1 MKRIVI
7 SLFLVYTSITWIYPQ
22 AAWNWPEDRAM
33 AEEKNAMY
41 TDQLTA
47 KNYAEASEPLNWLLE
62 NAPNLNASIYI
73 NGARIYKELAKVET
87 DAAKKAEY
95 QEKSLMMY
103 DKRIEHFGKEAD
115 VLNRKAYAT
124 YAFYK
129 NDKTKF
135 LLLFELYEKA
145 IDLGGV
151 KAHNNNL
158 VPYMDVM
165 RKYKMNGGD
174 LTDNEVLTRYDKI
187 NAIID
192 QKLVAGEDKERM
204 AKTRE
209 FIDKMLTSMITV
221 DCDFIQNNLGEKL
234 KEDPSNTKLAKKI
247 LGLSLAGGC
256 SDLPIFLEAAKI
268 VQADNPDFG
277 MAKIIGIKS
286 SANGDLTTAFKYYNE
301 AISLTDD
308 GVKKA
313 DIYYE
318 MAVQLSHQGRKP
330 GSRANALKALEADPS
345 RKSAYKLIGDLY
357 LTSFETCKKGES
369 RVEDRAVFI
378 AAYEMY
384 KKAGDTKMMKI
395 AQNQFPTMEDIFT
408 LNLEEGQT
416 TRVGCWIN
424 QTIKIKKRVES

>member
-1 MKRIVI
+1 MKRVAI
-7 SLFLVYTSITWIYPQ
+7 SLFLVYTSINWMYAQ
-22 AAWNWPEDRAM
+22 GVWNWPEDRAT

-41 TDQLTA
+41 NDQL
-47 KNYAEASEPLNWLLE
+47 KGKRYAEAVEPLSWLLE

-73 NGARIYKELAKVET
+73 NGAKIYKELAKVEA

-95 QEKSLMMY
+95 QESSLMMY

-115 VLNRKAYAT
+115 VLNRKAWAM

-129 NDKTKF
+129 KDKTKF
-135 LLLFELYEKA
+135 ASLFEMYEKA
-145 IDLGGV
+145 IDLAGA
-151 KAHNNNL
+151 KTHNNNL

-165 RKYKMNGGD
+165 RKHKLSGGN
-174 LTDNEVLTRYDKI
+174 LTDDDVLERYDKI

-192 QKLVAGEDKERM
+192 QKLLAGEDKEKM

-209 FIDKMLTSMITV
+209 FIDKMLTSMVTV
-221 DCDFIQNNLGEKL
+221 DCDFIQNKLGEKL
-234 KEDPSNTKLAKKI
+234 KEDPTNIKLSKKI
-247 LGLSLAGGC
+247 LSLSLASNC
-256 SDLPIFLEAAKI
+256 SNLPIFLEAAKI
-268 VQADNPDFG
+268 VQADNPDFF

-286 SANGDLTTAFKYYNE
+286 NANGDVATAFKYYNE
-301 AISLTDD
+301 AIRLTDD

-318 MAVQLSHQGRKP
+318 MAVQLSHQGRKAE
-330 GSRANALKALEADPS
+330 SRANAFKAVEADPS
-345 RKSAYKLIGDLY
+345 RKKAFKLIGDLY

-369 RVEDRAVFI
+369 RVEDRAVYI

-395 AQNQFPTMEDIFT
+395 AQNQFPTMEDIFNK
-408 LNLEEGQT
+408 LLDVGQNIK
-416 TRVGCWIN
+416 VGCWIN
-424 QTIKIKKRVES
+424 ETVKIQKRVES

>member
-7 SLFLVYTSITWIYPQ
+7 SLFLVYTSITWIHAQ
-22 AAWNWPEDRAM
+22 AWNWPEDRAT

-62 NAPNLNASIYI
+62 NAPNLNTSIYI
-73 NGARIYKELAKVET
+73 NGAKIYKELAKVET

-95 QEKSLMMY
+95 QEISLLMY
-103 DKRIEHFGKEAD
+103 DKRIEHFGKETD
-115 VLNRKAYAT
+115 VLNRKAYAA

-135 LLLFELYEKA
+135 LFLYELYEKA
-145 IDLGGV
+145 IDLGGA

-174 LTDNEVLTRYDKI
+174 LTDDDVLSRYDKI
-187 NAIID
+187 NIIID
-192 QKLVAGEDKERM
+192 QKLEAGEDKDRM
-204 AKTRE
+204 VKTRE

-234 KEDPSNTKLAKKI
+234 KDDPSNTKLAKKI
-247 LGLSLAGGC
+247 LGLSLAGSC
-256 SDLPIFLEAAKI
+256 SSLPIFLEAAKI

-286 SANGDLTTAFKYYNE
+286 SANGDITTAFKYYNE

-313 DIYYE
+313 DIFYE
-318 MAVQLSHQGRKP
+318 MAVQLSHQGRKS
-330 GSRANALKALEADPS
+330 GSRANAFKALEADPS